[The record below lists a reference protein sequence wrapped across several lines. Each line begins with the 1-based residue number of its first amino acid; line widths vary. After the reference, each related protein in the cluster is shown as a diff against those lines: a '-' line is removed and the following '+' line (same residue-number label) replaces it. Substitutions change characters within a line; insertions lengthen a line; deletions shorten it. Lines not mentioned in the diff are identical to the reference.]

1 MNLLILFFLA
11 FPSFPFLSSSHSFV
25 LSQNTLSTPTTT
37 PPLRPSLSKPNERES
52 GPPWSR
58 VARRVERPTRMAQHR
73 FLPSFLSPNSRR
85 PNSTLSSAR
94 HIQPCRQWGVESI
107 ADRPKNDHFNDILV
121 QGSQHPTV
129 FFVCFWFF
137 LAGSVPF
144 IFREHQPFYLSRN
157 CGFKWLITCKSAHE
171 VDG

>member
-1 MNLLILFFLA
+1 MNHDRKRKKETWICWFFSFFSFVFL
-11 FPSFPFLSSSHSFV
+11 PSFHSFV

-94 HIQPCRQWGVESI
+94 HIQPCRQWRGAIHCGST
-107 ADRPKNDHFNDILV
+107 KKDHSNDILV

-129 FFVCFWFF
+129 FRLFWVFFFGWVSPFHLPRASTFLFVLKLRFQ
-137 LAGSVPF
+137 AAYYV
-144 IFREHQPFYLSRN
+144 
-157 CGFKWLITCKSAHE
+157 
-171 VDG
+171 